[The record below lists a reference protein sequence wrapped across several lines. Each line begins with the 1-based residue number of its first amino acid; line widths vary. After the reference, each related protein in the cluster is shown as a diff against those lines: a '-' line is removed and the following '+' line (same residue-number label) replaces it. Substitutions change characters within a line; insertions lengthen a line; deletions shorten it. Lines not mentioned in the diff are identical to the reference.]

1 MRQWPDLVFQES
13 QQLVL
18 QVFPD
23 RADLAFGQGGGQ
35 VGLEHLQSCDD
46 FGHELGPELGDVGHG
61 SHASHQVGRGDV
73 AGTVVLNQLLENLER
88 RKDKNKT
95 KASLFT
101 GLVILNLQSF

>member
-1 MRQWPDLVFQES
+1 MFQES

-18 QVFPD
+18 QVLSD
-23 RADLAFGQGGGQ
+23 RADLAFGQGGRQ

-73 AGTVVLNQLLENLER
+73 AGTVVLNQLLENLRRVER
-88 RKDKNKT
+88 EKLNKSIAFYLAG
-95 KASLFT
+95 KF
-101 GLVILNLQSF
+101 

>member
-1 MRQWPDLVFQES
+1 MFQES

-18 QVFPD
+18 QVFSD

-73 AGTVVLNQLLENLER
+73 AGTVVLNQLLENLRRVER
-88 RKDKNKT
+88 EKLNKSIAFYLAG
-95 KASLFT
+95 KF
-101 GLVILNLQSF
+101 